1 MKKRDDTS
9 LFLEAQAGNIESR
22 NKLIGIHRG
31 LVHSAIKHLHGVY
44 EDNYQTGILALCEA
58 INKYDTTKGCEFS
71 SLAYKII
78 KRMVRR
84 SNKGNFEMKEIE
96 DYHLAD
102 NDFERDIHNKIECEK
117 LRKLAVD
124 ILTKEEKEVII
135 GFFFHYKSY
144 KELSRE
150 LGISTKKIG
159 RIAAQ
164 GVNRLAQSKQNEK

>member
-1 MKKRDDTS
+1 MKKRDETS

-22 NKLIGIHRG
+22 NKLIEKHRG

-58 INKYDTTKGCEFS
+58 IQIYDLEKGCEFS
-71 SLAYKII
+71 SLAFSII

-84 SNKGNFEMKEIE
+84 SNKGNFETKEIE

-102 NDFERDIHNKIECEK
+102 NNFERDIHNKIECEK
-117 LRKLAVD
+117 LRKLAVE
-124 ILTKEEKEVII
+124 ILPKEEKEIII
-135 GFFFHYKSY
+135 GFFFHNKSY

-159 RIAAQ
+159 RICAQ
-164 GVNRLAQSKQNEK
+164 GINRLAQSKRSEN